1 MVRLRT
7 NSSATS
13 TLQQREGRRS
23 RATRKR
29 MCLTMSRASALGL
42 PPIRCIG
49 TSGYGLRWSMV
60 QQPRGMVRVSLCCRC
75 GKHPV
80 TMSHVRQRR
89 DHVLLSF
96 RPLPGRQMICC
107 CAGVGGEREG
117 GCLWRGHMV
126 HVVMAVISSFCRVQL
141 AWRQFT
147 FDK

>member
-13 TLQQREGRRS
+13 TLQQREGRRL

-29 MCLTMSRASALGL
+29 MCLMMSRPSALGL

-60 QQPRGMVRVSLCCRC
+60 QQPRGMVRASLCRRC

-96 RPLPGRQMICC
+96 RPPPRTSDDLLLCWGRGQARGRMLVERSHGTC
-107 CAGVGGEREG
+107 GDGGG
-117 GCLWRGHMV
+117 IIQLSG
-126 HVVMAVISSFCRVQL
+126 AVSL
-141 AWRQFT
+141 AAIYF
-147 FDK
+147 